1 MQELNFYKNSKMV
14 NKMEWYKSKL
24 LKKLFLETTDWN
36 VAWKKENDNIYT
48 LINNPVGFWL
58 ADSLVFSCDE
68 GTFLFVEAF
77 DKNENIGKLAV
88 LKFNGEEFSDFQ
100 IILEKDYHL
109 SYPYVFEYN
118 KQYYM
123 IPETSGN
130 NCIELYISETFP
142 YKWKKIKTIFEGK
155 YVDTSVC
162 NLDKEKF
169 LLYSYDLEN
178 KKLMKSILN
187 MDNFSIDNIELT
199 NDTNNA
205 LRAGGNIFPHK
216 DGNVRA
222 LQNNEYF
229 YGQKLN
235 IIDDNN
241 NIIFKIDPRDIL
253 TNDKKIY
260 KRLHTYSKSG
270 EFEAIDLS
278 SYRFNLL
285 KFVKKIF
292 K

>member
-1 MQELNFYKNSKMV
+1 MV

-48 LINNPVGFWL
+48 LINNPDGYWL
-58 ADSLVFSCDE
+58 ADSLIFSCDE

-77 DKNENIGKLAV
+77 DKFEKIGKLAV
-88 LKFNGEEFSDFQ
+88 LKYNGKEFIDFQ
-100 IILEKDYHL
+100 LILEKDYHL

-130 NCIELYISETFP
+130 NCIELYVSEKFP
-142 YKWKKIKTIFEGK
+142 SKWKKIKTIFEGK
-155 YVDTSVC
+155 FVDTSVY
-162 NLDKEKF
+162 NLGKEKF
-169 LLYSYDLEN
+169 VLYSYDIEN
-178 KKLMKSILN
+178 KKLMKAILN
-187 MDNFSIDNIELT
+187 MDDFSIDNIEYIS
-199 NDTNNA
+199 DINNG
-205 LRAGGNIFPHK
+205 LRAGGNIFIQ
-216 DGNVRA
+216 DGIKVRA

-235 IIDDNN
+235 VVDDDN
-241 NIIFKIDPRDIL
+241 NIIFKIEPKNVL
-253 TNDKKIY
+253 TNDKKNY

-278 SYRFNLL
+278 NYKFNLL
-285 KFVKKIF
+285 KFLKKIS